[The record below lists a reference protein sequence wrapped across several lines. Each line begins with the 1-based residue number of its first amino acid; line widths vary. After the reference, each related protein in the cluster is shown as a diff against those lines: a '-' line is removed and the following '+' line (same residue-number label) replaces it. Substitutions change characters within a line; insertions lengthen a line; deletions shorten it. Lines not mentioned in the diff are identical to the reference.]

1 MFELYA
7 DESYYKEKYQG
18 KLTDDLESKLRR
30 AQQHVDSLTFNRI
43 VGIGFAKLTT
53 FQQTVIKEVVCLQ
66 VDFEDENQEMLDSVL
81 SSYSINGVSMNF
93 GSNWNVVIQNGIAMQ
108 RSTYEILKQTGLTN
122 RVIR

>member
-1 MFELYA
+1 MTDLYA
-7 DESYYKEKYQG
+7 DKSYYKSVYQG
-18 KLTDDLESKLRR
+18 KVTVNIGNKLKR
-30 AQQHVDSLTFNRI
+30 AQQHIDSLTFNRI
-43 VGIGFAKLTT
+43 VGLGFAKLTT

-66 VDFEDENQEMLDSVL
+66 VDFEDENQEMLDSIMT
-81 SSYSINGVSMNF
+81 SYSINGVSVNF